1 MNGGKSAANR
11 VAFLLSLREVRE
23 VRPGSVPRCVI
34 DDVLEVAR
42 LIWQRLQ
49 QAAVGDRH
57 PGPGDARRS
66 GGRRGLRGPPGG
78 RRSRHSAGDGRG
90 ARGAGGLRR
99 GDLCERIMLAARA
112 RGVGSAIGWFVGGV
126 SAAKHLL
133 GTPEGRR
140 SGPQFFGV
148 TRRKMCAEDRARRA
162 NRSRRSSTR
171 SVMVPSIVAP
181 SVPVFYV
188 PLYA

>member
-23 VRPGSVPRCVI
+23 FRPGPVPRCVI

-42 LIWQRLQ
+42 LIWQRPQ

-112 RGVGSAIGWFVGGV
+112 RGVAPPSGGSSGASPRRNTFSAPRRGGGQDTIFRGYPKEDARRGQG
-126 SAAKHLL
+126 STRKPLSEIL
-133 GTPEGRR
+133 YEGRY
-140 SGPQFFGV
+140 G
-148 TRRKMCAEDRARRA
+148 A
-162 NRSRRSSTR
+162 
-171 SVMVPSIVAP
+171 
-181 SVPVFYV
+181 
-188 PLYA
+188 